1 MGFEW
6 GWADIDWIAVVVA
19 IIANM
24 VLGFL
29 WYHKKVLGGMWM
41 DDIGM
46 TDEKMKSGNMMMMMG
61 GMVVML
67 VISTIS
73 LALIIGNIGGELKE
87 GLVVGAIIGF
97 GITAAN
103 LLPKYMFQQRPNR
116 LAVLDAANAGVSIT
130 LAGLIIGA
138 FNA

>member
-6 GWADIDWIAVVVA
+6 GWDDIDWIAVVVA
-19 IIANM
+19 TIANM

-29 WYHKKVLGGMWM
+29 WYSKFAFLKMWQE
-41 DDIGM
+41 DIGM
-46 TDEKMKSGNMMMMMG
+46 TDEKMKSGNMMMIMG
-61 GMVVML
+61 GMVVTL
-67 VISTIS
+67 VIATIA
-73 LALIIGNIGGELKE
+73 LALIIGNIGGELEE

-103 LLPKYMFQQRPNR
+103 LLPKYMFQLRPNR
-116 LAVLDAANAGVSIT
+116 LAVMDAANAGIGIT
-130 LAGLIIGA
+130 LSGLIIGA